1 MPNREKPALF
11 MPTTASEF
19 SLPLPAITS
28 FVAFVILFSVPQ
40 LSPCS
45 VVGPDLAVNRTDVS
59 LKVTV
64 VLLLQFLAQ
73 QGRRLSSLLS
83 QGLASKGQQSDIPRA
98 LIPLRS

>member
-11 MPTTASEF
+11 VPTTASEF
-19 SLPLPAITS
+19 SLPLPAIMS
-28 FVAFVILFSVPQ
+28 FVAFVVFFSVPQ
-40 LSPCS
+40 LSHCFIM
-45 VVGPDLAVNRTDVS
+45 GPDLSVDRTDVS

-73 QGRRLSSLLS
+73 QGRRLSSLPS

-98 LIPLRS
+98 LFPLRS